1 LKNRFRAALIAV
13 PVLLAASV
21 TFPAEDEP
29 GGLLGWVEDT
39 RGAPV
44 AGAVISLFGK
54 GVGAAGLVTLSDST
68 GRFFLPSL
76 PAGSYTVRALRAG
89 HQAAKARQVTVLP
102 NRELR
107 FTMSLAPEDLA
118 AAAAAAA
125 APVAKPEDGADAR
138 KTSGRELAWLLRHKR
153 RSVLE
158 QRERDTG
165 ETDTASAPRTA
176 LASVLPPL
184 GATLEVVTHPDSMG
198 LGDDLL
204 EGDGPAASLSAL
216 RLEGRLSESGRWS
229 LGGLLSESGTT
240 SWRMAAEFV
249 LEAGDHEIRAGSG
262 YGTRQLRAVTEGP
275 AARDERVGAIFLE
288 DRWEAADDL
297 TATVGARFSH
307 VGFLSHANSFDPM
320 VAVDYRPAEHT
331 VVRTSFFTRTIAPG
345 GDLLTLSTLATAPSI
360 AQASMDEGLR
370 AERLTR
376 LELSVEETV
385 GSTTVRAYT
394 FYEAVRDHLGNA
406 VEPQRAGDWARY
418 APAAPSTMRIFNA
431 GRLAT
436 RGMGLTVGRRF
447 GQGVSGSMT
456 YTYGHGW
463 RPEQDLAALPA
474 GLAGQ
479 RLMTFS
485 EADFHDVVARLET
498 VISGSD
504 TRLAAL
510 YRLNN
515 LIPQGVD
522 ESVLTS
528 GRFDLQLSQGLPFLG
543 NLTHADWDL
552 LIAVRNFYYEA
563 GEGAMLDEVVVL
575 NPPRRVLGG
584 IAVRF

>member
-1 LKNRFRAALIAV
+1 VPLKKGLRAAAIAV
-13 PVLLAASV
+13 PVLLAAPSSFAV
-21 TFPAEDEP
+21 EDEP

-89 HQAAKARQVTVLP
+89 HAAAKARQVTVLP

-107 FTMSLAPEDLA
+107 FTMSLAPEA
-118 AAAAAAA
+118 EAAAAAAA
-125 APVAKPEDGADAR
+125 APAAQAEERTDAQ
-138 KTSGRELAWLLRHKR
+138 KTNARELTWLLRHKR

-158 QRERDTG
+158 NSDQDTG
-165 ETDTASAPRTA
+165 SRADTGTAPRA
-176 LASVLPPL
+176 ASLSSVLPL
-184 GATLEVVTHPDSMG
+184 GATLEVMTHPDSVG
-198 LGDDLL
+198 LGDEVF
-204 EGDGPAASLSAL
+204 EGESPAASLSAL
-216 RLEGRLSESGRWS
+216 RLQGRFSETGHWS
-229 LGGLLSESGTT
+229 LGGLVSESGST

-262 YGTRQLRAVTEGP
+262 YGTRLLRFPSEGP
-275 AARDERVGAIFLE
+275 QARDERVGAIFFE
-288 DRWEAADDL
+288 DRWQANDQL
-297 TATVGARFSH
+297 TATVGGRFSH
-307 VGFLSHANSFDPM
+307 VGFLDRANYLDPS
-320 VAVDYRPAEHT
+320 VAVDFRPAETT
-331 VVRTSFFTRTIAPG
+331 VVRTMVSTRTLAPG

-360 AQASMDEGLR
+360 AHASMDERVR
-370 AERLTR
+370 AERLLR
-376 LELSVEETV
+376 VEVSIEESL
-385 GSTTVRAYT
+385 GPTTVRAHT
-394 FYEAVRDHLGNA
+394 FYEGVNDHLVN
-406 VEPQRAGDWARY
+406 V
-418 APAAPSTMRIFNA
+418 FNA
-431 GRLAT
+431 PGAPERLRILNSGRLAA
-436 RGMGLTVGRRF
+436 RGMGITVARRF
-447 GQGVSGSMT
+447 GQGVSGSMS

-463 RPEQDLAALPA
+463 RPQEPRGLPA
-474 GLAGQ
+474 ELADQ
-479 RLMTFS
+479 RLMTFTQ
-485 EADFHDVVARLET
+485 ADFHDVVARLET

-515 LIPQGVD
+515 LIPQGED
-522 ESVLTS
+522 ERVLTS

-543 NLTHADWDL
+543 GLTHADWDL
-552 LIAVRNFYYEA
+552 LIAVRNLYYEA
-563 GEGAMLDEVVVL
+563 GEGAMLDEVAVV